1 MAKKAA
7 KLIHIAERS
16 AVYWAEAAWLQFTED
31 LHSLMRSQ
39 NVTRAELARRLGV
52 SPAYITKVFRGTA
65 NLTLESMCRL
75 TLAFDASPRLH
86 VAPIDKLT
94 RWNDVPAVNE
104 VRTEFV
110 FANEFVGSKPYAVMP
125 MHSDSPQPDVA

>member
-1 MAKKAA
+1 MAKKSD
-7 KLIHIAERS
+7 KLIQTAERS

-31 LHSLMRSQ
+31 LHGLMLAR

-104 VRTEFV
+104 VQTEFV
-110 FANEFVGSKPYAVMP
+110 FGSEFVDIKPYAVMSV
-125 MHSDSPQPDVA
+125 HSDSPQPDAP